1 MEVIA
6 GGMGS
11 RLERDMKATS
21 GVLESFSLQTCVV
34 VTWLSPDRE
43 GSQSGTLKAGASY
56 RVNAILQDLKE
67 EKSHLQVDTPSLKKT
82 GRQEV
87 DSEP

>member
-34 VTWLSPDRE
+34 VIWLSPDGE
-43 GSQSGTLKAGASY
+43 GSWSHALKAGAPY
-56 RVNAILQDLKE
+56 RVNAIL
-67 EKSHLQVDTPSLKKT
+67 
-82 GRQEV
+82 
-87 DSEP
+87 